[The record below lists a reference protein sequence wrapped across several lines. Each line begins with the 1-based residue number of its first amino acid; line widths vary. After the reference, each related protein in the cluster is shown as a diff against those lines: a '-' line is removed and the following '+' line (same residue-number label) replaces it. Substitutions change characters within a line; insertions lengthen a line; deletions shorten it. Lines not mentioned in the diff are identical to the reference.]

1 MKNLTKTIL
10 LSLVLMVF
18 GINVNAQYTKEK
30 TVQLLLSA
38 DTMEIN
44 GLNSMV
50 DFMVKQDAQIYQNGS
65 TIFTTEKGILTDLAK
80 NANKDSHIHNSSRVD
95 NYMTMCNNDFKDRVL
110 NEKPADR
117 TVKVTWNKQSYKISK
132 HFKMTYDMLIDFI
145 NMAQSQPS
153 MDAGMNR

>member
-38 DTMEIN
+38 DTMELN
-44 GLNSMV
+44 GLNAMV
-50 DFMVKQDAQIYQNGS
+50 DFMVKQDAQIYQNGN
-65 TIFTTEKGILTDLAK
+65 TMFTNEKGILSDLAK
-80 NANKDSHIHNSSRVD
+80 NANKDAHIHGSSRVD
-95 NYMTMCNNDFKDRVL
+95 NYMTMCNNDFKDRVM
-110 NEKPADR
+110 NEKATDR
-117 TVKVTWNKQSYKISK
+117 TLKVTWNKQSYKISK

-145 NMAQSQPS
+145 NMSQSQPS